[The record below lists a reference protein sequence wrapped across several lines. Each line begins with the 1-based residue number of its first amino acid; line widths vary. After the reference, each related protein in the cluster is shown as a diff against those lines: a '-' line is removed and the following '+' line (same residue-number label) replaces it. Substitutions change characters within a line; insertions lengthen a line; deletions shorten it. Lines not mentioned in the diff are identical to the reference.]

1 MGGEGGGQQLR
12 APRPPPEASG
22 RTRLSFLPPPPPPP
36 RPPAA
41 GFTAPGGR
49 RGASRAAPA
58 LVADRRRRRHSR
70 SRRCPRGTQPRR
82 EAGYGAPR
90 EPASCGHMR
99 ARRGQRGRRE
109 AVLQRGSQPR
119 AGSARPSLLQSAAGG
134 RAGGRGPA
142 PTPTPAPSPA
152 PRRGAPAAAPPLP
165 SSPLPF
171 TARPPPAEGA
181 GPGTAEAPLRSPLAP
196 LRLCLTWQ
204 AVTEREAG
212 RQPAGAGS
220 DGGNGQCWARRGG
233 GRSFLSC
240 PRGAEGAAEGGSER
254 CRTSSLSPK
263 CVKTQGSVTLPLG
276 LFALCASSRSRGLF
290 WFGLAAAKS
299 RNLCALST
307 SGSSARPVR
316 EQQGCA
322 AAGADASAINL
333 LLKRAGEL
341 QKASGAVTF
350 TVQS

>member
-22 RTRLSFLPPPPPPP
+22 RTRLSFLPPPPPP

-82 EAGYGAPR
+82 EAGCGAPR

-119 AGSARPSLLQSAAGG
+119 ADSARPSLLQSAAGG

-165 SSPLPF
+165 SPHGTPAAGRGSGAGLSGGSAPLPS
-171 TARPPPAEGA
+171 
-181 GPGTAEAPLRSPLAP
+181 RSAP

-212 RQPAGAGS
+212 RQPAGVGS
-220 DGGNGQCWARRGG
+220 DGGNGQCSARRGG

-299 RNLCALST
+299 RNLCALCA

-341 QKASGAVTF
+341 QRHRGL
-350 TVQS
+350 